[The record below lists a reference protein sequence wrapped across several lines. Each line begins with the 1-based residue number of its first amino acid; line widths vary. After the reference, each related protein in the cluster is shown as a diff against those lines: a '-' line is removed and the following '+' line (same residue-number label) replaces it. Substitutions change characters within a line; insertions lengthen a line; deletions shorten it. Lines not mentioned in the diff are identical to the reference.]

1 MKKIPIIKHSD
12 LLAQSKNLASS
23 AASPPSSETIEQNSP
38 KSSSENDDCLSCET
52 KILNNSDCAKSTGW
66 NAQRYI
72 LDHLPSTIVLL
83 DENLRVIDCNAHFV
97 RLSQMPYEHLLG
109 KSFLQIIHQ
118 PDVFQNIDFSKI
130 KKNLSFG
137 STKHSAQVQNLN
149 LTNCVPTTNQ
159 TNPPNVIWSS
169 ELVEHFNHTSINV
182 QAHLI
187 PVFAACNTHIGYLYT
202 SQNVLSFK
210 QEQQRLYQLSIHD
223 PLTNALNRSAFD
235 EHLKILF
242 DPNTRTITNK
252 CPSLLVYVDVDH
264 FKSFNDLQGHICGD
278 AILKTV
284 CDQITSQ
291 LEPNDR
297 LFRIGGDEFVLLLCT
312 TPTPECAC
320 LGAFRHCYHK
330 VQQRL
335 EKILDSFSTPIL
347 LESFGSFTIGLS
359 MGASWFENSLQSP
372 QEWMKR
378 SDSALYFAKKQGRNQ
393 IQYWNFELNNNSE
406 QLSAHLEAL
415 NEKRSAP
422 A

>member
-1 MKKIPIIKHSD
+1 MKKIPIIKNSD
-12 LLAQSKNLASS
+12 FVNNKSIEHFYVQETVA
-23 AASPPSSETIEQNSP
+23 PSSNSKDDNCSSCNSKTI
-38 KSSSENDDCLSCET
+38 
-52 KILNNSDCAKSTGW
+52 NNTDCAKSTGW

-83 DENLRVIDCNAHFV
+83 DENLRIIDCNAHFV

-109 KSFLQIIHQ
+109 KAFLQIIHQ
-118 PDVFQNIDFSKI
+118 PDIFNNIDFSKI
-130 KKNLSFG
+130 KKNSYFG
-137 STKHSAQVQNLN
+137 APKHSSQIKEF
-149 LTNCVPTTNQ
+149 NQ
-159 TNPPNVIWSS
+159 SDCSIANNHSPPPNVIWSS
-169 ELVEHFNHTSINV
+169 ELIEHFNHTSFNV

-223 PLTNALNRSAFD
+223 PLTNTLNRSAFD
-235 EHLKILF
+235 EHLKMLF
-242 DPNTRTITNK
+242 DPETRIITNK

-278 AILKTV
+278 LILKTV
-284 CDQITSQ
+284 CDQLHSQ

-312 TPTPECAC
+312 TPTPECSC

-335 EKILDSFSTPIL
+335 ETILASFSTPIL
-347 LESFGSFTIGLS
+347 LESYGSFTIGLS
-359 MGASWFENSLQSP
+359 MGASWFENSLDSP

-378 SDSALYFAKKQGRNQ
+378 SDSALYFAKKHGRNQ
-393 IQYWNFELNNNSE
+393 IQYWNIELSTNSTNNPCTGTE
-406 QLSAHLEAL
+406 
-415 NEKRSAP
+415 
-422 A
+422 